1 MKNIFKKSF
10 ITLLALIMVLASM
23 NAFAFAADEGEKDT
37 TPTGQFVVTNYDVYP
52 QGSRTAKLG
61 TITKGQAV
69 DIVVYIKFN
78 TSGGSSVT
86 KDDIDVSRVADD
98 FSGGVPSTTGEDKK
112 TFTITVSSLTYKG
125 TGQKLLLML
134 NAGGSVYQELPVTV
148 TEAKEYTEPKEDD
161 STSTYT
167 PDPLPAPKAIFS
179 RNELT
184 SDLKSGKTEA
194 ITITVKNVGKA
205 VMQNPVITLTP
216 SAGITIVGGTTAYE
230 LTSINPGKTASVT
243 VQVKGTSKI
252 DSETQNIDCELDFDY
267 YNRIST
273 QSTSAKGSVTVPAK
287 TTSKTDET
295 TDETKTASPVPN
307 IIVTKFNYG
316 GSSVAAGSEFN
327 FGFSFKNTSGSI
339 KAENIVVTVDPGTN
353 ITLNGSS
360 NTSYFDKLKPGK
372 SATVSV
378 PMRVLKTIETSS
390 ETVTISFKYEYV
402 DNKTR
407 TQATAETK
415 LTVPLYQPDKFEIS
429 DPVIPDYIQE
439 GMETTITLNYVNK
452 SKTSISN
459 AEANVEGDL
468 YTAIT
473 SQNIGNIEPGKSGTI
488 VFSVTPNAV
497 GENNYTVTINY
508 EDGNGD
514 EKERVFTGVMNVEAA
529 EPYVP
534 DDNGGDI
541 EPVDEGGG
549 IPWWVFAIVAVVVIV
564 AAIIVLKKVKKAKLA
579 KKEQELW
586 DSWDE
591 ELGSGSGSADANNDK
606 GDK

>member
-23 NAFAFAADEGEKDT
+23 NAFAFAADTTKDYKVT
-37 TPTGQFVVTNYDVYP
+37 SYTVTNAAGGQPSVISKGDVVNILVTIKLNNTEST
-52 QGSRTAKLG
+52 GVTTSDVSRL
-61 TITKGQAV
+61 V
-69 DIVVYIKFN
+69 DSF
-78 TSGGSSVT
+78 SGGSVT
-86 KDDIDVSRVADD
+86 SIS
-98 FSGGVPSTTGEDKK
+98 E
-112 TFTITVSSLTYKG
+112 I
-125 TGQKLLLML
+125 TGQASKTYNIQFSTLKYT
-134 NAGGSVYQELPVTV
+134 GSGQELKFMVQNGSSYEELSV
-148 TEAKEYTEPKEDD
+148 DIKEAKEYTEPKEDD

-205 VMQNPVITLTP
+205 VMQNPIITLTP
-216 SAGITIVGGTTAYE
+216 SSGITIIGGTTAYE
-230 LTSINPGKTASVT
+230 LTSINPGKTTSVT
-243 VQVKGTSKI
+243 VQVKGASKI

-267 YNRIST
+267 YNRVST

-459 AEANVEGDL
+459 VEANVEGDL
-468 YTAIT
+468 YTAIS
-473 SQNIGNIEPGKSGTI
+473 SQNIGNIEPGKSGTV

-541 EPVDEGGG
+541 APVDEGGG
-549 IPWWVFAIVAVVVIV
+549 IPWWIFAIMAVVVIV